1 MREEANRKMKEI
13 LSGNEAVARGAYE
26 SGVKVA
32 SAYPGTPSTEILQN
46 FSKYEGVYAEWAPNE
61 KVAFEVGI
69 GASMAG
75 VRALVAMKHVGLNV
89 AADPFMTF
97 AYTGVNAGFLLACA
111 DDPGMHSSQ
120 NEQDNRFFA
129 RFALV
134 PLFEP
139 SDSQEAK
146 DMVRI
151 ALEVSEE
158 YDTPSMLRL
167 TTRVSHAKG
176 IVKLQEPLDLA
187 SRSFARDRKKFV
199 MIPAYARMRH
209 PLVLER
215 IKKLKELSEK
225 TPLNRI
231 EWGKSSVGIV
241 TSGISY
247 QYAKEVIPE
256 ASFLKLGMTFPL
268 PERKIRRFA
277 SRVKRIIVIEELEP
291 FLEEQI
297 KAMGIPA
304 QGKEYFPR
312 VDEFSPDVVE
322 EGLIKAKV
330 IRKPRASRSHIQVPE
345 TASLP
350 RPPVM
355 CAGCPHRS
363 LFYALNQLKGLVLSD
378 IGCYTLGVLP
388 PLEAIDSCICMGA
401 SISMAHG
408 VAKAIEK
415 AKLDEKRPIFAAI
428 GDSTFLHSGVTS
440 LMDVAYNKGN
450 VKVVILDNRTTGMTG
465 GQDHPGTGRTLQGEE
480 TRQVDIQKLADSLG
494 ITRVRVV
501 DPYDLDGTIRVLKEE
516 VAFQGPSV
524 IITNRPCMMLLKFD
538 PSSVHRVDPALCEG
552 CGICLRLGCP
562 AIVPGEMIPPKKEG
576 GKMRRKVEIDP
587 TLCRGCTVCQQLCKQ
602 GAISKAGG

>member
-1 MREEANRKMKEI
+1 MKEI

-46 FSKYEGVYAEWAPNE
+46 FAKYEGVYAEWAPNE

-129 RFALV
+129 RFAMV

-167 TTRVSHAKG
+167 TTRISHAKG
-176 IVKLQEPLDLA
+176 IVRLGKPVDLA
-187 SRSFARDRKKFV
+187 SRPFARDRKKFV
-199 MIPAYARMRH
+199 MIPAYARIRH

-215 IKKLKELSEK
+215 LKKLKDLSER

-231 EWGKSSVGIV
+231 EWGNSSVGII
-241 TSGISY
+241 TSGVSY

-256 ASFLKLGMTFPL
+256 ASFLKLGMSFPI

-277 SRVKRIIVIEELEP
+277 SRLKRLIVIEELEP
-291 FLEEQI
+291 FLEDQI
-297 KAMGIPA
+297 KAMGIPVA
-304 QGKEYFPR
+304 GKEYFPR
-312 VDEFSPDVVE
+312 VDEFTPDIVE
-322 EGLIKAKV
+322 EGLIRAKV
-330 IRKPRASRSHIQVPE
+330 LRKPRVSRPHLPVPE

-363 LFYALNQLKGLVLSD
+363 IFYALNQLKGLVLSD

-415 AKLDEKRPIFAAI
+415 ANLDEKRPVFAAI

-440 LMDVAYNKGN
+440 LMDVGYNKGN

-480 TRQVDIQKLADSLG
+480 TVQVDIQKLSESLG
-494 ITRVRVV
+494 INRVRVV
-501 DPYDLDGTIRVLKEE
+501 DPYDLEGTVEVLKEE

-524 IITNRPCMMLLKFD
+524 IVTNRPCMMLVKFD
-538 PSSVHRVDPALCEG
+538 PTLVHKVDQELCEG
-552 CGICLRLGCP
+552 CGMCLRLGCP
-562 AIVPGEMIPPKKEG
+562 AIVPGEKIPAKKEG
-576 GKMRRKVEIDP
+576 GKVRHKVVIDAN
-587 TLCRGCTVCQQLCKQ
+587 LCRGCTVCQQLCKQ
-602 GAISKAGG
+602 GAISKAHS

>member
-1 MREEANRKMKEI
+1 MKEI

-46 FSKYEGVYAEWAPNE
+46 LAKYEGVYAEWAPNE

-129 RFALV
+129 RFAMV

-176 IVKLQEPLDLA
+176 IVRLGKPVDVA
-187 SRSFARDRKKFV
+187 SRAFARDRKKFV
-199 MIPAYARMRH
+199 MIPAYARIRH

-215 IKKLKELSEK
+215 VNKLKALSER

-231 EWGKSSVGIV
+231 EWGKTSVGII
-241 TSGISY
+241 TSGVSY
-247 QYAKEVIPE
+247 LYAKEVLPE

-277 SRVKRIIVIEELEP
+277 SRVKRVIVIEELEP

-297 KAMGIPA
+297 RAMGISVE
-304 QGKEYFPR
+304 GKEYFPR
-312 VDEFSPDVVE
+312 IDEFSPDIVE
-322 EGLIKAKV
+322 DGLIKAKV
-330 IRKPRASRSHIQVPE
+330 IRKPRVSKSHLQVPQ
-345 TASLP
+345 TASFP

-378 IGCYTLGVLP
+378 IGCYTLSVLP

-415 AKLDEKRPIFAAI
+415 AKLDEKRPVFAAI

-480 TRQVDIQKLADSLG
+480 TNQVDIQKLAESLG

-501 DPYDLDGTIRVLKEE
+501 DPYDLNGTIQTLKEE

-538 PSSVHRVDPALCEG
+538 PSLVHRVDPELCEG
-552 CGICLRLGCP
+552 CGTCLRLGCP
-562 AIVPGEMIPPKKEG
+562 AIVPGEKIPPKKEG
-576 GKMRRKVEIDP
+576 GKVRYKAEIDP
-587 TLCRGCTVCQQLCKQ
+587 TLCRGCTVCEQVCKQ
-602 GAISKAGG
+602 GAISKAQA